1 MLSNIFYLE
10 NGVLKLNKYK
20 VVVRRYAFVNSD
32 EYSDS
37 EHYVNDEGL
46 NEIEVN
52 FVPKHRLYE
61 IVKKEM
67 LDTSAYAW
75 MEGIV
80 LRTDNHAKEIEEIAS
95 YGSLEAYK
103 ASLPESTDEFK
114 LDTDFR
120 LSKLELGL

>member
-1 MLSNIFYLE
+1 
-10 NGVLKLNKYK
+10 
-20 VVVRRYAFVNSD
+20 
-32 EYSDS
+32 
-37 EHYVNDEGL
+37 
-46 NEIEVN
+46 
-52 FVPKHRLYE
+52 
-61 IVKKEM
+61 M